1 MIRFTMVR
9 YDILML
15 RTRAEE
21 PMTFVQDLNG
31 RGRAKFVL
39 LDLLRFCP
47 R

>member
-1 MIRFTMVR
+1 MIRFPMVR
-9 YDILML
+9 YDIHML

-21 PMTFVQDLNG
+21 PMTFVRDLHG
-31 RGRAKFVL
+31 RGHARLVL